1 MRTPDFYVQLIESPT
16 AAEEAVGITEATLI
30 SEYLRLAE
38 IPVTIHRVRTR
49 PEFSQAVAATF
60 SARRPLVLHL
70 SMHATKGG
78 IELADG
84 EKVSWNT
91 LRPVLAKLN
100 AEQDRTLLL
109 CVSACFGIYGAAIA
123 DEHPEPF
130 HALIGHD
137 DEVSWNDAAVGFL
150 NFYHRLAQGSPIE
163 EAVQAMSASGDSRFR
178 VRFAAEVR
186 FDRFAEQMREVRE
199 AWEKKVAEVLE
210 S

>member
-1 MRTPDFYVQLIESPT
+1 
-16 AAEEAVGITEATLI
+16 
-30 SEYLRLAE
+30 LAE
-38 IPVTIHRVRTR
+38 IPVRIHRVRTR
-49 PEFSQAVAATF
+49 SKFSQAIAATF
-60 SARRPLVLHL
+60 SSLRPLILHL
-70 SMHATKGG
+70 SLHATKDG

-84 EKVSWNT
+84 EMVSWKA

-100 AEQDRTLLL
+100 AEQDGTLLL

-137 DEVSWNDAAVGFL
+137 DEVSWIDAAVGFL
-150 NFYHRLAQGSPIE
+150 NFYHRLAQGSSIE
-163 EAVQAMSASGDSRFR
+163 KSVEAMRVSGDSRFR

-186 FDRFAEQMREVRE
+186 FDRFAERMREVRE

-210 S
+210 T